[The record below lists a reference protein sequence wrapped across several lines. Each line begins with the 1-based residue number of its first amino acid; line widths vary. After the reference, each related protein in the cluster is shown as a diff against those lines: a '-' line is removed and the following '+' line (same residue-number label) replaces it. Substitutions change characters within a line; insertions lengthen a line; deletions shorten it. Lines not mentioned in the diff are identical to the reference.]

1 MDEKT
6 RRRLA
11 TLAEELQRLP
21 PDAYLDLYARF
32 TRHAFSAYLP
42 AHHSTRSLFGSSCAK
57 TYLLVLTGRDATD
70 GTGKVTIRID
80 PLLCGATTEEV
91 APETLVMIRHPNFVA
106 TPLAA
111 TPAFATV
118 QTAATSQ
125 SLSPGAILYDRSGN
139 SLDLPQLV
147 DVTVDV
153 HTWKD
158 DGSAAPSTSFSW
170 ICTIEAARIVFI
182 GG

>member
-6 RRRLA
+6 KRRLA
-11 TLAEELQRLP
+11 TLVEELQRLP
-21 PDAYLDLYARF
+21 PDAYPDLYARF
-32 TRHAFSAYLP
+32 TRHSFSAYLP
-42 AHHSTRSLFGSSCAK
+42 AHHATRSLFGSSCAK
-57 TYLLVLTGRDATD
+57 TYLLVLSGRDVTGGD
-70 GTGKVTIRID
+70 GKVTIHID
-80 PLLCGATTEEV
+80 HLLCGATTEEV
-91 APETLVMIRHPNFVA
+91 DPETLVMIRHPNFVA

-111 TPAFATV
+111 TPCFATV

-125 SLSPGAILYDRSGN
+125 TLSGEILCDRSGN
-139 SLDLPQLV
+139 SVDLPKLV

-158 DGSAAPSTSFSW
+158 DGSAAPGTAFSW
-170 ICTIEAARIVFI
+170 ICTIEAARVVFI